1 MTKGEQTREMILQRS
16 AQVFNR
22 KGYFGTSLTDI
33 MQATGLEKGGIYN
46 YFHSKD
52 DLALQA
58 FDYAVDRMREE
69 FATAIRGKF
78 KAIERLRAIMEVFR
92 KMPDGFPIEGGCPV
106 LNTIVES
113 DYAHP
118 ALRQRARQAMQE
130 WHDFIR
136 RIVERGIERGEICSE
151 ADPNAVASLLISSL
165 EGAIALT
172 TLYDDPIHM
181 KRVVDHL
188 NQYLVSLL
196 CPCKE
201 GIFF

>member
-46 YFHSKD
+46 YFRSKD

-58 FDYAVDRMREE
+58 FDYAIDRLREE
-69 FATAIRGKF
+69 FAAAIKGKY
-78 KAIERLRAIMEVFR
+78 KAIERLHAIMGVFS
-92 KMPDGFPIEGGCPV
+92 KMPDGYPIEGGCPV
-106 LNTIVES
+106 LNTTIEA
-113 DYAHP
+113 DYTHP

-136 RIVERGIERGEICSE
+136 RIVERGIERGEMCAE
-151 ADPNAVASLLISSL
+151 ADPNAIASLLISSL

-181 KRVVDHL
+181 RRVVDHL
-188 NQYLVSLL
+188 NQYLATLS
-196 CPCKE
+196 CT
-201 GIFF
+201 

>member
-1 MTKGEQTREMILQRS
+1 LTKGEQTREMILQRS

-22 KGYFGTSLTDI
+22 KGYFGTSLSDI

-46 YFHSKD
+46 YFQSKD

-58 FDYAVDRMREE
+58 FDYAVDRLREE
-69 FATAIRGKF
+69 FATAIKGKF
-78 KAIERLRAIMEVFR
+78 QAIQRLQAIMDVFR
-92 KMPDGFPIEGGCPV
+92 RMPDGYPIEGGCPV
-106 LNTIVES
+106 LNTTVEA

-136 RIVERGIERGEICSE
+136 RIVERGIERGEFCTH
-151 ADPNAVASLLISSL
+151 ADPDAIASLIISAL

-172 TLYDDPIHM
+172 ILYDDPVHM
-181 KRVVDHL
+181 QRVVDHL
-188 NQYLVSLL
+188 DDYLASQL
-196 CPCKE
+196 CS
-201 GIFF
+201 

>member
-1 MTKGEQTREMILQRS
+1 LTKGEQTREMILQRS

-46 YFHSKD
+46 YFRSKD
-52 DLALQA
+52 DLALQT
-58 FDYAVDRMREE
+58 FDYSVDRLREE
-69 FATAIRGKF
+69 FAAAIKGKY
-78 KAIERLRAIMEVFR
+78 KAIERLQAIMDVFR
-92 KMPDGFPIEGGCPV
+92 KMPDGYPIEGGCPV
-106 LNTIVES
+106 LNTTIEA
-113 DYAHP
+113 DYTHP

-151 ADPNAVASLLISSL
+151 ADPNAIATLLISSL

-172 TLYDDPIHM
+172 TLYNDTIHM
-181 KRVVDHL
+181 RRVVDHL

-196 CPCKE
+196 CA
-201 GIFF
+201 

>member
-1 MTKGEQTREMILQRS
+1 LTKGEQTREMILQRS

-46 YFHSKD
+46 YFQSKE
-52 DLALQA
+52 DLALQS
-58 FDYAVDRMREE
+58 FDYAVDRLREE
-69 FATAIRGKF
+69 FAAAIRGKF
-78 KAIERLRAIMEVFR
+78 KAIERLQAIMGVFR

-106 LNTIVES
+106 LNTTVEA

-136 RIVERGIERGEICSE
+136 RIVERGIERGEICTKAE
-151 ADPNAVASLLISSL
+151 PETIASLLISSL

-172 TLYDDPIHM
+172 ILYDDPVHM
-181 KRVVDHL
+181 QRVVDHL
-188 NQYLVSLL
+188 NEYLASQL
-196 CPCKE
+196 CT
-201 GIFF
+201 